1 MAGTAPGGRGGVAS
15 AVAALRAAGLFER
28 EGVVFIATHV
38 DGTGRVKL
46 GCALR
51 GLWQAAVLC
60 MWRRPAIVHVHASS
74 GASFVRKSLV
84 LALGRMTGARTV
96 FHLHGGAFDRFATGR
111 AGPLLQRWIRHT
123 LEASSC
129 VIALSPGWAVFVR
142 AFAPLAR
149 VEVVPNAVPMPMP
162 DIYQDVG
169 AGMAMTAGGMAG
181 KGAVKGTVKGAV
193 KEGAKDAGKLAG
205 AGADRSTGAG
215 AAPRILFLGRVHP
228 AKGVGELLDACA
240 LLAPRYPQL
249 RLVLAGEGEL
259 DWARRRAD
267 ACGIGGQVDLPGWLD
282 AGACTRQLACAS
294 VFCLPSWAE
303 GVPMAMLEAM
313 AAGRPVVV
321 SAVGGMLDV
330 IRDGVDGV
338 LVPPHDAVALA
349 AGLERVLG
357 DPAFGAS
364 LAQRARARIALDYSM
379 DQMCRRLA
387 AIYARLAA
395 NR

>member
-1 MAGTAPGGRGGVAS
+1 MTTMLRARRCRVLMAGTAPGGRGGVAS

-38 DGTGRVKL
+38 DGSGRVKL

-51 GLWQAAVLC
+51 GVWQAAVLC
-60 MWRRPAIVHVHASS
+60 MGRRPAIVHVHASS

-84 LALGRMTGARTV
+84 LALGRLTGARTV

-111 AGPLLQRWIRHT
+111 ASPLLQRWIRHT

-149 VEVVPNAVPMPMP
+149 VEVVPNAVPVPVPMP
-162 DIYQDVG
+162 D
-169 AGMAMTAGGMAG
+169 MAW
-181 KGAVKGTVKGAV
+181 
-193 KEGAKDAGKLAG
+193 
-205 AGADRSTGAG
+205 TGAG

-259 DWARRRAD
+259 DWARRRA
-267 ACGIGGQVDLPGWLD
+267 AARGIGGQVDLPGWLD
-282 AGACTRQLACAS
+282 AAACTRQLACAS

-338 LVPPHDAVALA
+338 LVPPRDAMALA
-349 AGLERVLG
+349 AGLERVLC

-364 LAQRARARIALDYSM
+364 LAQGARARIEMDYSM

>member
-1 MAGTAPGGRGGVAS
+1 
-15 AVAALRAAGLFER
+15 
-28 EGVVFIATHV
+28 
-38 DGTGRVKL
+38 
-46 GCALR
+46 
-51 GLWQAAVLC
+51 
-60 MWRRPAIVHVHASS
+60 
-74 GASFVRKSLV
+74 
-84 LALGRMTGARTV
+84 
-96 FHLHGGAFDRFATGR
+96 
-111 AGPLLQRWIRHT
+111 
-123 LEASSC
+123 
-129 VIALSPGWAVFVR
+129 
-142 AFAPLAR
+142 
-149 VEVVPNAVPMPMP
+149 
-162 DIYQDVG
+162 
-169 AGMAMTAGGMAG
+169 MTAGGVAG
-181 KGAVKGTVKGAV
+181 KGAVAGTVNGAV
-193 KEGAKDAGKLAG
+193 KEGAKDAGKPAG
-205 AGADRSTGAG
+205 ASANRSTGVG
-215 AAPRILFLGRVHP
+215 AASRILFLGRVHP

-267 ACGIGGQVDLPGWLD
+267 ARGIGGQVDLPGWLD
-282 AGACTRQLACAS
+282 AAACTRQLACAS

-338 LVPPHDAVALA
+338 LVPPRDAVALA

-357 DPAFGAS
+357 NPTFGAS
-364 LAQRARARIALDYSM
+364 LAQGARARIELDYSM